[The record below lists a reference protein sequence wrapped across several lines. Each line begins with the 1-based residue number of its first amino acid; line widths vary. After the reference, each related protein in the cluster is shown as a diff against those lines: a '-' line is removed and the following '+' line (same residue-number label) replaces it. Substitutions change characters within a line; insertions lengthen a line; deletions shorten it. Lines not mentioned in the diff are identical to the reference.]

1 MRGLEIRFR
10 APVMGQLQ
18 RNPDLGATF
27 RRLAKDGAAKGI
39 LLPSLRRSE
48 IWPYCWIPIRQPLY
62 PEIVFSGINV
72 GWCRIIARLLVLVML
87 DASTFSPRRGAGVG
101 KL

>member
-1 MRGLEIRFR
+1 MRGLGIRFR

-39 LLPSLRRSE
+39 LLPSLRRPE
-48 IWPYCWIPIRQPLY
+48 MMAVLLDTY
-62 PEIVFSGINV
+62 PSTIVS
-72 GWCRIIARLLVLVML
+72 
-87 DASTFSPRRGAGVG
+87 
-101 KL
+101 